1 MTNDNLLLHVENL
14 KVYFPIKSG
23 FFQKT
28 TGYVK
33 AVDDVSFQLARG
45 ETLGIV
51 GESGCGK
58 STTGRAVMQL
68 IKPTSGTV
76 LFEGEELSGLG
87 TEQLR
92 AKRKNMQMV
101 FQDPYSSL
109 NPRMTVE
116 NILRE
121 PLEAHHAGSR
131 AEQLKQITEVMELCG
146 LNSKQLHR
154 YAHEFSGGQRQRIC
168 IARALVL
175 RPQIVVADEPV
186 SALDVSIQSQ
196 IINLMTDLQKQ
207 LGVSFLFISHDLA
220 VVKHISHRIGVMY
233 LGRMA
238 ELAPAKALYE
248 EPLHPYTQSLLSAIP
263 RSHPRSGKE
272 RIVLRGEVP
281 SPADPPKGCAFSTRC
296 PHVMDRCREVLP
308 LMTDMGAGRS
318 VACHLYG

>member
-1 MTNDNLLLHVENL
+1 MNESLLDVQNL

-23 FFQKT
+23 LLRKT

-33 AVDDVSFQLARG
+33 AVDDVSFQLGRG

-68 IKPTSGTV
+68 IRPTDGIV
-76 LFEGEELSGLG
+76 RFQGEDLSGLDADA
-87 TEQLR
+87 LR
-92 AKRKNMQMV
+92 SRRRNMQMV

-116 NILRE
+116 RILRE
-121 PLEAHHAGSR
+121 PLEAHGIGSR
-131 AEQLKQITEVMELCG
+131 AEQLTRIREVMELCG
-146 LNSKQLHR
+146 LNSGQLHR

-175 RPQIVVADEPV
+175 RPQVVVADEPV

-196 IINLMTDLQKQ
+196 IINLMTDLQKELQ
-207 LGVSFLFISHDLA
+207 VGFLFISHDLA

-248 EPLHPYTQSLLSAIP
+248 RPLHPYTQSLLSAIP
-263 RSHPRSGKE
+263 RSHPKAVKE
-272 RIVLRGEVP
+272 RIVLKGDVP
-281 SPADPPKGCAFSTRC
+281 SPADPPKGCAFWTRC
-296 PHVMDRCREVLP
+296 PQVMEHCKSVRPE
-308 LMTDMGAGRS
+308 MTDMGGGRS
-318 VACHLYG
+318 VACHLYT